1 MPKKNLTDRGLK
13 ALERKPAAK
22 GKTRDV
28 MDSAVPGF
36 GVRISETGRRTF
48 ILLTR
53 FPGSKHPTR
62 RALGEYG
69 ELTLEQART
78 KARKWLE
85 LLRRGVDPR
94 DDEERQRLVEQR
106 KRENSFAAVAED
118 FIRHIHRQKFRTA
131 NDMERMLRQTF
142 IKRWGSRPVTEIT
155 SGDIRRVI
163 EEALDRNAK
172 YQGFHDFAL
181 IGRFFTWAIGQDSYG
196 LEYNPIKKLARK
208 DLIGKSEARTRVLN
222 DDELRAL
229 WRATERVR
237 YPYRL
242 IYRLLI
248 LTGLRLDEVCGA
260 HWDEFDFASKLW
272 TIPAARMKKTKEDED
287 DFLVPLTD
295 AVLKVLELVPRF
307 KGGGFLFSHNYGKHP
322 VNSHQFAYVKKQLD
336 GLMVEELQKMAKER
350 GEIRVASL
358 PPFVNHD
365 IRRSVRT
372 NLSKLKIAEEVRE
385 AILAHARPGIKG
397 VYDRHQYLD
406 EKREALT
413 LWNSRLRDIME
424 PPPDNVVR
432 LQA

>member
-62 RALGEYG
+62 RAIGEYG

-94 DDEERQRLVEQR
+94 DDEERQRLAEQR

-118 FIRHIHRQKFRTA
+118 YIRHIHRQKFRTA

-142 IKRWGSRPVTEIT
+142 VKRWGSRPVTEIT
-155 SGDIRRVI
+155 SGDISRVI

-172 YQGFHDFAL
+172 YQGFQDFSL
-181 IGRFFTWAIGQDSYG
+181 IGGFFTWAIGTDRYG
-196 LEYNPIKKLARK
+196 LEYNPLKKLQRK
-208 DLIGKSEARTRVLN
+208 GLIGKSEPRTRVLN
-222 DDELRAL
+222 DDELRVL
-229 WRATERVR
+229 WLASERLR
-237 YPYRL
+237 YPYGL
-242 IYRLLI
+242 LYRLLT
-248 LTGLRLDEVCGA
+248 LTALRLDEVCRA
-260 HWDEFDFASKLW
+260 HWGEFDLASKVW
-272 TIPAARMKKTKEDED
+272 TIPAARMKKTNAGAQD

-295 AVLKVLELVPRF
+295 AMLEVLKLVPRF
-307 KGGGFLFSHNYGKHP
+307 KDGGFLFSHNYGKRP

-336 GLMVEELQKMAKER
+336 KLMLEELQKMANES
-350 GEIRVASL
+350 GENKTVTL
-358 PPFVNHD
+358 PHFVTHD

-385 AILAHARPGIKG
+385 AVLAHARPGIKG
-397 VYDRHQYLD
+397 VYDRHDYLD

-413 LWNSRLRDIME
+413 L
-424 PPPDNVVR
+424 
-432 LQA
+432 